1 MSRTPRVVTM
11 HKPIALSLALCLM
24 AATAA
29 HAQMGGGMGGGGM
42 GGGGGGGHRHGG
54 GGGGGGSSSAPH
66 GPAGPAQ
73 KPVPVSDTDI
83 IGVVKAIDPAS
94 GRITITYEPVLVR
107 NWPAGT
113 MPFVV
118 AKPDLI
124 GAATV
129 GEKVRFKLDSQQIIE
144 LGAY

>member
-1 MSRTPRVVTM
+1 MSRTRRVVTM
-11 HKPIALSLALCLM
+11 RKPIALSLALCLM

-29 HAQMGGGMGGGGM
+29 HAQYGGGLGG

-54 GGGGGGSSSAPH
+54 GGGGGGGGSSSPSQ
-66 GPAGPAQ
+66 GPARPAQ
-73 KPVPVSDTDI
+73 KPMPVSDTDI

-94 GRITITYEPVLVR
+94 GRITIAYEPVLVR

-118 AKPDLI
+118 AKPDLLT
-124 GAATV
+124 AATV
-129 GEKVRFKLDSQQIIE
+129 GEKVRFKLDIQQIIE